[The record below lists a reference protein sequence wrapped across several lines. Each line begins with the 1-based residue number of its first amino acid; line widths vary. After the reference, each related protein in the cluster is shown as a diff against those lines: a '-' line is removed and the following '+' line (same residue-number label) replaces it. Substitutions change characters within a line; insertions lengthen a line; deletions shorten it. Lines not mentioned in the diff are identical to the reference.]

1 MVGHNEC
8 SSVLPLLNSRAI
20 SFLSR
25 STSGTV
31 KPLSQQVEKEID
43 RHIRHCPRMRL
54 VVIYEIRLNTLLFDL
69 LLGQVLQPSS

>member
-43 RHIRHCPRMRL
+43 RHI
-54 VVIYEIRLNTLLFDL
+54 
-69 LLGQVLQPSS
+69 